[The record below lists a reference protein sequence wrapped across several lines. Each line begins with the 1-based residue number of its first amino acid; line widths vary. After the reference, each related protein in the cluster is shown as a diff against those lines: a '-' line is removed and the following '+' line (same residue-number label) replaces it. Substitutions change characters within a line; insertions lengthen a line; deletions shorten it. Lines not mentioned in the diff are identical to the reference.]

1 MQISVIGSGRA
12 SEDVLNLAEELG
24 REIARRNHVLVCGG
38 RGGVME
44 AACRGAREEGGITVG
59 ILPGEMRDEANPYV
73 DVVIPTGLGE
83 ARNALVVRAGDAV
96 IAVAG
101 GWGTLSEI
109 SLAKKMGKPVV
120 GLTLS
125 GGWAEELA
133 RRGEIEGAGSP
144 KEAVKKAERLVGY
157 R

>member
-1 MQISVIGSGRA
+1 MQRSA
-12 SEDVLNLAEELG
+12 
-24 REIARRNHVLVCGG
+24 GG
-38 RGGVME
+38 
-44 AACRGAREEGGITVG
+44 GGITVG

-73 DVVIPTGLGE
+73 DVIPTGLGE